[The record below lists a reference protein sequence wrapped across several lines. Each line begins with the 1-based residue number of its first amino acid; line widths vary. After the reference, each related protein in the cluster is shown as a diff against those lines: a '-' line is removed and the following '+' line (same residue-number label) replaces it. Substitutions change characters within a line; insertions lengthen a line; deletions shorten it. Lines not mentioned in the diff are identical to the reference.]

1 MLQKNCLELI
11 SMPNQKLPKMFIL
24 SERFAIVS
32 CGLLIAI
39 FAIPL
44 LVFIQSIVAI
54 FWGITTVFYLL
65 NGKLLFNDDDEL

>member
-11 SMPNQKLPKMFIL
+11 SIQNQKSPKMFIL

-32 CGLLIAI
+32 CGLIIAI

-44 LVFIQSIVAI
+44 LIFIQIIVAI
-54 FWGITTVFYLL
+54 FWGIITVFHLL
-65 NGKLLFNDDDEL
+65 NGKLLFSDDDEL

>member
-11 SMPNQKLPKMFIL
+11 SIQNQKSPKMFIL

-32 CGLLIAI
+32 CGLIIAI

-44 LVFIQSIVAI
+44 LIFIQSIAAI
-54 FWGITTVFYLL
+54 FWGIITVFYLL
-65 NGKLLFNDDDEL
+65 NGKLLFSDDDEL